1 MNTWIG
7 SGRLA
12 RDPEVRYTQA
22 GKCVCRLNIA
32 VDDGYGDNKRTY
44 FIPVTVWDKFGE
56 VCSRNLVKGQMV
68 TISGRLT
75 QHSYEK
81 DGAKRSSIEVVARE
95 VEFGEKPRGNGG
107 ASGSTGV
114 FAGVDVDDSDIP
126 F

>member
-1 MNTWIG
+1 M
-7 SGRLA
+7 
-12 RDPEVRYTQA
+12 
-22 GKCVCRLNIA
+22 
-32 VDDGYGDNKRTY
+32 
-44 FIPVTVWDKFGE
+44 WDKFGE

-95 VEFGEKPRGNGG
+95 VEFGEKPHGNGG